1 MSVENL
7 LVGQGI
13 QPFLMSW
20 LEYDIS
26 LRQPII
32 SLSEK
37 HATNLDQS
45 IKQLVKANLAEN
57 TDVNLT
63 KQVHPRENKSL
74 H

>member
-1 MSVENL
+1 
-7 LVGQGI
+7 
-13 QPFLMSW
+13 MSW

-57 TDVNLT
+57 KDVNLT
-63 KQVHPRENKSL
+63 KQVNPRENKSL